1 MDELFESLTL
11 IQTHKIGRFP
21 IVLVGKEYW
30 SGLLEWIQN
39 VLVTEKYINP
49 DDLNLFKVVET
60 PDEAV
65 AVINSFYS
73 KYLLK
78 PNF

>member
-11 IQTHKIGRFP
+11 IQTKKIGKFP
-21 IVLVGKEYW
+21 IVLAGKEYW
-30 SGLLEWIQN
+30 SGLLTWIKN
-39 VLVTEKYINP
+39 VLIAEKMV
-49 DDLNLFKVVET
+49 DERDLDLFFIAET
-60 PDEAV
+60 SDEAV
-65 AVINSFYS
+65 SHINSFYS